1 MRSERSTEELAEELL
16 GRPLCDL
23 DEDEQRVL
31 ERVSSGELVSM
42 DADEKARIDVS
53 FGDRLADRVAEVG
66 GSWGFIV
73 GFGLVLAA
81 WMLLNGPLRGM
92 FGAWDEYPFIFLN
105 LMLSTLAALQA
116 PIIMMSQ
123 NRASRKDRVTARHDY
138 EVNLR
143 TQLEILRL
151 HRKIDRIF
159 NKLGQMQG
167 SVKEVALTTEAAVEL
182 AMEMTPPNGQGDPAG
197 AEASGSDG
205 SG

>member
-1 MRSERSTEELAEELL
+1 MKAERSTEELAEELL

-23 DEDEQRVL
+23 DEEEQRVL
-31 ERVSSGELVSM
+31 ERVSSGELIAM
-42 DADEKARIDVS
+42 DADEEARINVA
-53 FGDRLADRVAEVG
+53 FGDRLADRVAQIG
-66 GSWGFIV
+66 GSWAFIV
-73 GFGLVLAA
+73 GFAVVLAA
-81 WMLLNGPLRGM
+81 WMLLNGPLRDM

-167 SVKEVALTTEAAVEL
+167 SVEEVALTTEAAVEL
-182 AMEMTPPNGQGDPAG
+182 AMEMTPPNGEGDLAG
-197 AEASGSDG
+197 GEAGESRDSA
-205 SG
+205 